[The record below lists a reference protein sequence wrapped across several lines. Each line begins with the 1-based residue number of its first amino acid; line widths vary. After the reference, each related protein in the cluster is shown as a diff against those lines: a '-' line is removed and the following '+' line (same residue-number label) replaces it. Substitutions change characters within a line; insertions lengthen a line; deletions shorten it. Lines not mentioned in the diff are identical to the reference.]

1 MDYEE
6 NMAAEQAAE
15 AATADD
21 MLSDEIVEEAE
32 EPAES
37 LDSLMGDDGREES
50 EEEQKQEPEG
60 TKEPGYV
67 QKRIDKALAKQK
79 ETMRQELISELTA
92 EMEARYAPIR
102 ERLLEMD
109 ANELVRKG
117 EVKNIEL
124 AKELLRY
131 RQGQPAPQEQP
142 QQKAERPR
150 QADGKFAPKEDPS
163 IAARVDMLD
172 HQQKTIKEKMG
183 IDVMEV
189 FNTDNSIRDKVTSGE
204 MDFYDVAEM
213 IKSNP
218 QGKRRPPAPT
228 RSSNGAS
235 GQSPNAI
242 ENMTDEQFA
251 RMERKIAEGAR
262 FALR

>member
-6 NMAAEQAAE
+6 NMAAEQATE

-37 LDSLMGDDGREES
+37 LDSLMGE
-50 EEEQKQEPEG
+50 EEEQPSVEEQEPAQ
-60 TKEPGYV
+60 KANEPGYV

-79 ETMRQELISELTA
+79 ETMREEILNEVKSQLEA
-92 EMEARYAPIR
+92 EYAPIR

-109 ANELVRKG
+109 AQELVRKG

-131 RQGQPAPQEQP
+131 RQGNPAPQAQP
-142 QQKAERPR
+142 TEKAERPR

-163 IAARVDMLD
+163 IATRVDMLD

-189 FNTDNSIRDKVTSGE
+189 FNTDKSIRDKVTSGK